1 MKKRITALL
10 LAGVMMLSLCA
21 CGGGG
26 TQIEDNEVSMTLIS
40 SSNSPFD
47 ENWKIWDYIEEA
59 TGLELNIH
67 AIPTDYLT
75 KVSLMFAAPDTLT
88 DIVSFNWKTDTDK
101 YAQQGALIAFDD
113 IEDDMP
119 NYKKWKD
126 SLTEEQYQ
134 HSITTRLASDGKVY
148 YSPSTGEEETGG
160 RAWLYRQDIFEKHN
174 LKVPTNFDEL
184 YAVCKELKALYPDS
198 YPLSIGAGK
207 MSFINA
213 YGSSFKKWWSAYE
226 YYDFDNDEWH
236 WGMYDDMGL
245 EVIKFHKQMI
255 DEEIMPPNLMT
266 LSNTGWEELMSTNR
280 SFIVP
285 NFTTRIDFFKAM
297 AGNSYPEFKLNI
309 MAPPVLTEQG
319 VPMIEN
325 RTVSTV
331 GVVLPNTGDETGIA
345 NAKKLVDWMYSD
357 EAVDLVSWGKEGE
370 TYEVRDGKKQYITDE
385 YGSQASTLFGIKTY
399 ATYTRF
405 DPEAALMFES
415 DAIKERRE
423 LRIEHTLPYTYPT
436 LWLAYNEEEQ
446 RVIDE
451 VRAACLTRTQEMFTK
466 FILGQ
471 EPISKFDA
479 FREELKEMGIDELL
493 AAYESAYNRVK

>member
-59 TGLELNIH
+59 TGLDLNIH

-126 SLTEEQYQ
+126 SLTEEQYR

-370 TYEVRDGKKQYITDE
+370 TYEVVDG
-385 YGSQASTLFGIKTY
+385 
-399 ATYTRF
+399 
-405 DPEAALMFES
+405 
-415 DAIKERRE
+415 ERR
-423 LRIEHTLPYTYPT
+423 
-436 LWLAYNEEEQ
+436 
-446 RVIDE
+446 
-451 VRAACLTRTQEMFTK
+451 
-466 FILGQ
+466 FILGEDENANAKYGFKTIGTYLRVDPAVIDASISEEQ
-471 EPISKFDA
+471 AATTDFMLEHTYPHLDPKMYMEISAEDSALVADYETSLKTVVEENIMKFVIGQRPISEWDTFQK
-479 FREELKEMGIDELL
+479 ELSELPVQELL
-493 AAYESAYNRVK
+493 AIYEKEYNKIK